1 MQVNNE
7 QWSIAQF
14 RNHAKQVATEKPV
27 KKSKYLNVKTT
38 VDDIVFDSKK
48 ESQRY
53 LVLKRMQ
60 SIGEISKLVCQ
71 KTFPLLCDALV
82 INGSVVKLDK
92 PMMRS
97 YIADFVYTDKKG
109 NEIVE
114 DVKSDMTRKLKEYKL
129 KKKLMKLVY
138 GITIFES

>member
-1 MQVNNE
+1 MGE

-14 RNHAKQVATEKPV
+14 RNHAKKVAAEKPM
-27 KKSKYLNVKTT
+27 KKSKYLNVKTE

-60 SIGEISKLVCQ
+60 SIGEINKLVCQ
-71 KTFPLLCDALV
+71 KTYPLLCDALV
-82 INGSVVKLDK
+82 INGEVVKLDK

-97 YIADFVYTDKKG
+97 YIADFVYTDKNG

-114 DVKSDMTRKLKEYKL
+114 DVKSNMTRKLKEYRL

-138 GITIFES
+138 GITIFET

>member
-1 MQVNNE
+1 MPVNNE

-14 RNHAKQVATEKPV
+14 RNHAKGVATEKHV
-27 KKSKYLNVKTT
+27 KKSKYLNIKTT
-38 VDDIVFDSKK
+38 VDDIKFDSKK

-71 KTFPLLCDALV
+71 KTYPLLCDALV
-82 INGSVVKLDK
+82 INGEVVKLDK